1 MTGRERTQAQLLVIA
16 ELSLASMSVASVL
29 ALRRVFEDGT
39 FLPSAIAA
47 VLVAHLIAAFL
58 RRRKV
63 PHATAIF
70 ATAAASILF
79 VTWVRLRDTA
89 TLGLL
94 PSPDT
99 LSVGRLQIRE
109 AIDVFSEVTPP
120 APVMPGFVILACFGA
135 WMVAF
140 ASDTAAFRARAHLEA
155 IIPGATLFIFGGALG
170 TGGNR
175 LGVAALFIGSALL
188 HWLAQ
193 RALAA
198 TSAPAWLATER
209 GSGARPLLRLGSA
222 LVALVVLAAVVIGP
236 HLPGAQAKA
245 IVPWRAADREAPD
258 SRVTVSPLVDI
269 QTRLVEQSDVIVFRV
284 KATERAY
291 WRLTSLEE
299 FNGQQW
305 TSNGQYR
312 PAIGR
317 LGSDVDTSAARFRM
331 MQASFSIE
339 ALSQFWLPSPFRP
352 VRLDGASAR
361 YDTDSNS
368 LLTEEETATDQE
380 YDVTAAVPVLTDEQ
394 LAQVAPIAP
403 RPVVAEYMQL
413 PQGFSPAVQQ
423 EAGRAVRG
431 AETQYQKALALQN
444 YFRSDAFTYDLTVDR
459 DHDEDALERFLF
471 QTRRGYCEQFA
482 AAYAVMARVVGL
494 PARVAVGFTPG
505 ELDPETGEYVVRGY
519 NAHAWPEVYL
529 DGYGWVAFE
538 PTPGRGM
545 PGAQE
550 YTGIPEAQA
559 QSGDPSTATTVP
571 AQGSAPLDTTT
582 TTAAPPV
589 APPAVPSVEDDSGLP
604 WIRPLLMVLAI
615 LVGVPLLWIAGLAA
629 RRVLHRRRRRHG
641 ATTAP
646 ARVLVAWDEA
656 TEALARAGAPP
667 NPWETASEFASRAAG
682 ATGIDRRPL
691 LGLAGLTTQVIY
703 GTDEIPDDVAEQ
715 AVAVARTV
723 EEETGQLRDGRTRLR
738 LLLDPRP
745 PVRTHRE
752 HVEVTNS

>member
-1 MTGRERTQAQLLVIA
+1 MNGRERTQAQLLIVA

-29 ALRRVFEDGT
+29 ALRRVFEDGS
-39 FLPSAIAA
+39 FLPPTIAA
-47 VLVAHLIAAFL
+47 VLVAHLVAALL

-70 ATAAASILF
+70 ATAVASVLF
-79 VTWVRLRDTA
+79 VTWVRLRGTA
-89 TLGLL
+89 TFGVL

-99 LSVGRLQIRE
+99 LSIARLQIRE
-109 AIDVFSEVTPP
+109 AIDIFSEVTPP
-120 APVMPGFVILACFGA
+120 APVVPGFVILACFGA

-140 ASDTAAFRARAHLEA
+140 AADTAAFRARAHLEA

-193 RALAA
+193 RSLAA
-198 TSAPAWLATER
+198 TSAPAWLASER
-209 GSGARPLLRLGSA
+209 GSGARPLLRLGA
-222 LVALVVLAAVVIGP
+222 GLVVLVVLAAVVIGP

-245 IVPWRAADREAPD
+245 IVPWRAADRETPD

-269 QTRLVEQSDVIVFRV
+269 QSRLVEQSDVIVFRV

-299 FNGQQW
+299 FNGRQW

-317 LGSDVDTSAARFRM
+317 LGADVDTSAARFRVM
-331 MQASFSIE
+331 RASFAIK
-339 ALSQFWLPSPFRP
+339 ALSQFWLPAPFRP
-352 VRLDGASAR
+352 VALDGAAAR

-368 LLTEEETATDQE
+368 LLTEEETAADQE
-380 YDVTAAVPVLTDEQ
+380 YEVTAAVPVLTDEQ

-413 PQGFSPAVQQ
+413 PEGFSPAVQQ

-431 AETQYQKALALQN
+431 AETQYQKAMALQT
-444 YFRSDAFTYDLTVDR
+444 YFRGGSFTYDLTVDR

-471 QTRRGYCEQFA
+471 QTKRGYCEQFA
-482 AAYAVMARVVGL
+482 AAYAAMARVVGL

-505 ELDPETGEYVVRGY
+505 ELDPASGEYVVRGY

-550 YTGIPEAQA
+550 YTGVPEAQA
-559 QSGDPSTATTVP
+559 QAGNPTTATTVP
-571 AQGSAPLDTTT
+571 AQGSAPVESTTS
-582 TTAAPPV
+582 TTAPTASD
-589 APPAVPSVEDDSGLP
+589 PAAPSVDDGSGAT
-604 WIRPLLMVLAI
+604 WVRPLLIALAVVI
-615 LVGVPLLWIAGLAA
+615 GLPLLWIGALAA
-629 RRVLHRRRRRHG
+629 LRAVRRRRRRQA
-641 ATTAP
+641 ATSAP
-646 ARVLVAWDEA
+646 ARILVAWDEA

-667 NPWETASEFASRAAG
+667 NPWETASEFAARAAG
-682 ATGIDRRPL
+682 ATGIDRLPL
-691 LGLAGLTTQVIY
+691 LGLAGLTTQIVY
-703 GTDEIPDDVAEQ
+703 GTGEIPDEIAEQ

-723 EEETGQLRDGRTRLR
+723 EDETGQLLDGRTRLR
-738 LLLDPRP
+738 LLVDPRP

-752 HVEVTNS
+752 HVEVNR